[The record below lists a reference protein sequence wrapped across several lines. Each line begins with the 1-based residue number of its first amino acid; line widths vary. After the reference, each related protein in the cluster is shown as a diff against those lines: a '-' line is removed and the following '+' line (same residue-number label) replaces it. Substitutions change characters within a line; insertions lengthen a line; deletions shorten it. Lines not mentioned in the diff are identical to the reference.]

1 MTQATASKPIPSW
14 LSLNDSGV
22 TVTLKGAANIGGVLT
37 DKLTMRTPTVRD
49 ERAATAAAN
58 GDAMVYEIN
67 LLCSLLQATEQEL
80 GALSTRNYK
89 RLMAGYFR
97 MDEEDEL

>member
-1 MTQATASKPIPSW
+1 MTQTNASKPLPSW
-14 LSLNDSGV
+14 LSLTDAGV
-22 TVTLKGAANIGGVLT
+22 TVTLKGTINIGGVVT
-37 DKLTMRTPTVRD
+37 DRLTMRTPTVRD
-49 ERAATAAAN
+49 DRAAIAAAN
-58 GDAMVYEIN
+58 GDAQVYEIN